1 MHSVLYSV
9 KTVLKIFAAG
19 AVVIGAGVGL
29 APAQEWPSRFITVVV
44 PFGPGSGS
52 DIISRIIG
60 TKASEV
66 LGQQMVVENVPGGG
80 GMTGTNRV
88 AKAAPDGY
96 QVAFGSVDAFA
107 QSLSI
112 HKSVPY
118 DPVAD
123 FTPVA
128 LAVEQPLVL
137 VARNEVPASN
147 LKEFVAYLKANHQK
161 MQFGSAGVGGSPHLA
176 CSQFLNAVG
185 VSVTHVPY
193 RSSAAG
199 IQDLMAGHI
208 DFYCP
213 IAVGAMRLIE
223 TGKIKALAILTEER
237 SPLIPD
243 LPTAKEQGINV
254 TDGYYWMGYFLPKGA
269 PEAAVNKLNHAVNVA
284 LDTPSVQE
292 NLRKVV
298 TTPVARERRTPAYL
312 KGFVESEINK
322 WAATVK
328 ASGITPQ

>member
-1 MHSVLYSV
+1 MGFPRTLLHACV
-9 KTVLKIFAAG
+9 A
-19 AVVIGAGVGL
+19 GL
-29 APAQEWPSRFITVVV
+29 ALMACNAGPVSAQDWPTRFVTVVV

-52 DIISRIIG
+52 DIVSRIIG
-60 TKASEV
+60 TRASEI
-66 LGQQMVVENVPGGG
+66 LGQQMVIENVAGGG

-96 QVAFGSVDAFA
+96 QIAFGSVDAFA

-112 HKSVPY
+112 HKNVPY

-128 LAVEQPLVL
+128 LAVEQPLIL
-137 VARNEVPASN
+137 VVRNEIPVSN
-147 LKEFVAYLKANHQK
+147 LKEFVTYLKANHAK

-185 VSVTHVPY
+185 VSVTHVTY

-199 IQDLMAGHI
+199 LQDLMAGHV

-213 IAVGAMRLIE
+213 IAVGAMRLVE
-223 TGKIKALAILTEER
+223 GEKMKALAILTEQR
-237 SPLIPD
+237 SPLIPN

-254 TDGYYWMGYFLPKGA
+254 VDGYYWMGYFLPKGA
-269 PEAAVNKLNHAVNVA
+269 PESVVSKLNAAVTAS

-292 NLRKVV
+292 GLQRVV
-298 TTPVARERRTPAYL
+298 TTPVSRERRTSAYL
-312 KGFVESEINK
+312 KDFIPSEIKK
-322 WAATVK
+322 WSATVK

>member
-1 MHSVLYSV
+1 MPSVLCLV
-9 KTVLKIFAAG
+9 REALKIFVAGVVLAG
-19 AVVIGAGVGL
+19 ATLG
-29 APAQEWPSRFITVVV
+29 PASAQDWPSRFITVVV

-96 QVAFGSVDAFA
+96 QVAFGSVDAYA

-112 HKSVPY
+112 HKNVPY

-123 FTPVA
+123 FSPVA
-128 LAVEQPLVL
+128 LAVEQPLIL
-137 VARNEVPASN
+137 VVRNEVPVSN
-147 LKEFVAYLKANHQK
+147 LKEFVAHLKANHQK
-161 MQFGSAGVGGSPHLA
+161 MQFGSAGVGGAPHLA
-176 CSQFLNAVG
+176 CSQLLNAVG
-185 VSVTHVPY
+185 VTVTHVPY

-199 IQDLMAGHI
+199 LQDLMAGHI

-223 TGKIKALAILTEER
+223 TGKMKALAILTEER
-237 SPLIPD
+237 SPLIPN
-243 LPTAKEQGINV
+243 LPTAKEQGVNV
-254 TDGYYWMGYFLPKGA
+254 ADGYYWMGYFLPKGA
-269 PEAAVNKLNHAVNVA
+269 PEVAVNKLNHAINVA
-284 LDTPSVQE
+284 LETPSVQE
-292 NLRKVV
+292 SLRKVV
-298 TTPVARERRTPAYL
+298 TTPVSRERRSPAYL
-312 KGFVESEINK
+312 KGFVQSEIKK